1 MASANLLQF
10 YLNQAERAGDD
21 AEAATLSNVRERCR
35 RSESAWNQ
43 LAQQAALAERNRLT
57 QSIMKAASPPS
68 EQCLESSKN

>member
-1 MASANLLQF
+1 MANANLLQF

-43 LAQQAALAERNRLT
+43 LAQRAALAERNRLN

-68 EQCLESSKN
+68 EQ